1 MAKKIISARMQQ
13 RKDTRAAWEAANPV
27 LLDGELGLVSDD
39 QGLYK
44 MGDGVTP
51 WNGLL
56 YRGFDGSIVQET
68 GSSTRSVMSQAA
80 VTRGLSDLR
89 QQITEMPSGTYESGL
104 SEGETVQDFGDIK
117 AGTTVG
123 DLRGRTYDQLF
134 DAILFPTV
142 NPTFAGPSASLA
154 LDGATLREAGAA
166 APSLADFAVT
176 FSRGAITLL
185 GVQQA
190 YRSGAQNLAG
200 SFLYIGGDAANR
212 ALPSSVALGETR
224 YNYRAYYAAGPQPY
238 DNKGKAYG
246 SPLPAGY
253 VDSNAVTVYG
263 TLPWYATTAGAT
275 AGNPV
280 KQPLVRWSA
289 AAGSMATP
297 EFTLLPTASSAQII
311 STPREITELYIK
323 DETSGNFI
331 KSDLSSFAMKQET
344 KTINGVSRAYYTYT
358 YTGAGRGAIT
368 LKIKF

>member
-13 RKDTRAAWEAANPV
+13 RQDTRAAWEAANPV
-27 LLDGELGLVSDD
+27 LLEGELGIVNDEP
-39 QGLYK
+39 GLYK
-44 MGDGVTP
+44 MGDGSTP
-51 WNGLL
+51 WNGLP
-56 YRGFDGSIVQET
+56 YRGFDGNIVQET
-68 GSSTRSVMSQAA
+68 GSSSRSVMSQAA
-80 VTRGLSDLR
+80 VSRSLETLRKKIEEAPDGSYEPGL
-89 QQITEMPSGTYESGL
+89 TEGS
-104 SEGETVQDFGDIK
+104 TVQDFGDIK

-123 DLRGRTYDQLF
+123 DLRGRTYDQMF

-142 NPTFAGPSASLA
+142 NPTFAGPSVSLA

-212 ALPSSVALGETR
+212 TLPSSVALGETR

-263 TLPWYATTAGAT
+263 TLPWYATTSGST
-275 AGNPV
+275 GGNPT
-280 KQPLVRWSA
+280 KQALVRWSA
-289 AAGSMATP
+289 ATGSMATP
-297 EFTLLPTASSAQII
+297 EFTLLPTDTCTQVI
-311 STPREITELYIK
+311 SVPREITELYIK
-323 DETSGNFI
+323 DTTSGNFI
-331 KSDLSSFAMKQET
+331 LSDLTGFEKTTET
-344 KTINGVSRAYYTYT
+344 RSGRTYYTYT
-358 YTGAGRGAIT
+358 YTGSGRGSIT

>member
-13 RKDTRAAWEAANPV
+13 RHDTRAAWEAANPV
-27 LLDGELGLVSDD
+27 LLDGELGIVTDD

-51 WNGLL
+51 WNGLP

-80 VTRGLSDLR
+80 VSQGFENLR
-89 QQITEMPSGTYESGL
+89 RQIEEAPDGSYEPELTEGA
-104 SEGETVQDFGDIK
+104 TVQDFGDIK
-117 AGTTVG
+117 AGTTVDALKG
-123 DLRGRTYDQLF
+123 KSYDQLF

-142 NPTFAGPSASLA
+142 NPTFAGPSVSLA

-190 YRSGAQNLAG
+190 YRSGAQNLAS
-200 SFLYIGGDAANR
+200 SFLYIGGDAGNKT
-212 ALPSSVALGETR
+212 LPSSVALGETR
-224 YNYRAYYAAGPQPY
+224 YNYRAYYEAGPRPY
-238 DNKGKAYG
+238 DNKGKPYG

-263 TLPWYATTAGAT
+263 TLPWYATTSGST
-275 AGNPV
+275 GGTPV
-280 KQPLVRWSA
+280 KQTLVRWGA
-289 AAGSMATP
+289 AAGSMTTP
-297 EFTLLPTASSAQII
+297 EFTLLATDTCAQVISVPRTITAIYVKEADSFKEASL
-311 STPREITELYIK
+311 TEFVM
-323 DETSGNFI
+323 T
-331 KSDLSSFAMKQET
+331 QES
-344 KTINGVSRAYYTYT
+344 KTINSISRTYYTYT
-358 YTGAGRGAIT
+358 YTGFGRGAIT

>member
-13 RKDTRAAWEAANPV
+13 RQDTRAAWEAANPV
-27 LLDGELGLVSDD
+27 LLDGELGIVNDEP
-39 QGLYK
+39 GLYK

-51 WNGLL
+51 WNGLP
-56 YRGFDGSIVQET
+56 YRGFDGNIVQET
-68 GSSTRSVMSQAA
+68 GNSSRSVMSQAA
-80 VTRGLSDLR
+80 VSQSLETLR
-89 QQITEMPSGTYESGL
+89 KKIEEAPDGSYEPELTEGS
-104 SEGETVQDFGDIK
+104 TVQDFGDIK

-123 DLRGRTYDQLF
+123 DLRGRTYDQMF

-142 NPTFAGPSASLA
+142 NPTFAGPSVSLA

-176 FSRGAITLL
+176 FSRGSITLL

-200 SFLYIGGDAANR
+200 SFLYTGGDAANR
-212 ALPSSVALGETR
+212 TIPSSVALGETR

-263 TLPWYATTAGAT
+263 TLPWYATTAGST
-275 AGNPV
+275 GGNPV
-280 KQPLVRWSA
+280 KQTLVRWGA
-289 AAGSMATP
+289 AAGSMTTP
-297 EFTLLPTASSAQII
+297 EFTLLPTDTCAQVISA
-311 STPREITELYIK
+311 PREITELYIK
-323 DETSGNFI
+323 DTTSGNFI
-331 KSDLSSFAMKQET
+331 LSDLTGFEKTTET
-344 KTINGVSRAYYTYT
+344 RSGRTYYRYT
-358 YTGAGRGAIT
+358 YTGAGRGSIT

>member
-39 QGLYK
+39 PGLYK

-51 WNGLL
+51 WNGLP
-56 YRGFDGSIVQET
+56 YRGFDGNIVQET

-80 VTRGLSDLR
+80 VTRELEELR
-89 QQITEMPSGTYESGL
+89 QQIIEKPDGTYESGL

-117 AGTTVG
+117 AGTTVEALKG
-123 DLRGRTYDQLF
+123 KSYDQLF

-142 NPTFAGPSASLA
+142 NPTFADPSVSLA

-190 YRSGAQNLAG
+190 YRSGAQNLAS
-200 SFLYIGGDAANR
+200 SFLYVGGDAGNKT
-212 ALPSSVALGETR
+212 LPSSVALGETR

-280 KQPLVRWSA
+280 KQTLVRWGS
-289 AAGSMATP
+289 AAGSMTTP
-297 EFTLLPTASSAQII
+297 EFTLLPTDTCAQVI
-311 STPREITELYIK
+311 SVPREITEIYIK
-323 DETSGNFI
+323 DTTSGNFI
-331 KSDLSSFAMKQET
+331 LSDLTGFEKATET
-344 KTINGVSRAYYTYT
+344 RSGRTYYRYT
-358 YTGAGRGAIT
+358 YTGSGRGSIT

>member
-13 RKDTRAAWEAANPV
+13 RQDTRAAWEAANPV
-27 LLDGELGLVSDD
+27 LLEGELGIVNDEP
-39 QGLYK
+39 GLYK

-51 WNGLL
+51 WNGLP
-56 YRGFDGSIVQET
+56 YRGFDGNIVQET
-68 GSSTRSVMSQAA
+68 GSSSRSVMSQAA
-80 VTRGLSDLR
+80 VSRGLEDLR
-89 QQITEMPSGTYESGL
+89 RQIEEAPDGSYEPELTEGS
-104 SEGETVQDFGDIK
+104 TVQDFGDIK

-123 DLRGRTYDQLF
+123 DLRGKSYDQMF

-142 NPTFAGPSASLA
+142 NPTFAGPSVSLA

-200 SFLYIGGDAANR
+200 SFLYTGGDAANKTI
-212 ALPSSVALGETR
+212 PSSVALGETR

-275 AGNPV
+275 AGDPV
-280 KQPLVRWSA
+280 KQTLVRWGA

-297 EFTLLPTASSAQII
+297 EFTLLPTDTCAQVI

-323 DETSGNFI
+323 DTTSGNFI
-331 KSDLSSFAMKQET
+331 LSDLTGFEKTTET
-344 KTINGVSRAYYTYT
+344 RSGRTYYRYT
-358 YTGAGRGAIT
+358 YTGAGRGEIT

>member
-13 RKDTRAAWEAANPV
+13 RQDTRAAWEAANPV
-27 LLDGELGLVSDD
+27 LLEGELGIVNDD
-39 QGLYK
+39 PGLYK
-44 MGDGVTP
+44 MGDGSTP
-51 WNGLL
+51 WNGLP
-56 YRGFDGSIVQET
+56 YRGFDGNIVQET
-68 GSSTRSVMSQAA
+68 GSSSRSVMSQAA
-80 VTRGLSDLR
+80 VSQGLEDLR
-89 QQITEMPSGTYESGL
+89 RQIEEAPDGSYEPELTEGA
-104 SEGETVQDFGDIK
+104 TVQDFGDIK

-123 DLRGRTYDQLF
+123 DLRGRTYDQMF

-200 SFLYIGGDAANR
+200 SFLYTGGDAANKT
-212 ALPSSVALGETR
+212 LPSSVALGETR

-263 TLPWYATTAGAT
+263 TLPWYATTAGST
-275 AGNPV
+275 GGDPV
-280 KQPLVRWSA
+280 KQALVRWGA
-289 AAGSMATP
+289 AAGSMTTP
-297 EFTLLPTASSAQII
+297 EFTLLPTDTCAQVI
-311 STPREITELYIK
+311 SVPREITELYIK
-323 DETSGNFI
+323 DNNSGNFV
-331 KSDLSSFAMKQET
+331 SSNLNSFEKKTET
-344 KTINGVSRAYYTYT
+344 RSGRTYYRYTYN
-358 YTGAGRGAIT
+358 GAARGEIT

>member
-13 RKDTRAAWEAANPV
+13 RQDTRAAWEAANPV
-27 LLDGELGLVSDD
+27 LLEGELGIVNDD
-39 QGLYK
+39 PGLYK

-51 WNGLL
+51 WNGLP
-56 YRGFDGSIVQET
+56 YRGFDGNIVQET
-68 GSSTRSVMSQAA
+68 GNSSRSVMSQAA
-80 VTRGLSDLR
+80 VSQSLETLR
-89 QQITEMPSGTYESGL
+89 KQIEEAPDGSYEPELTEGS
-104 SEGETVQDFGDIK
+104 TVQDFGDIK

-123 DLRGRTYDQLF
+123 DLRGRTYDQMF

-142 NPTFAGPSASLA
+142 NPTFAGPSVSLA

-185 GVQQA
+185 GVLQA
-190 YRSGAQNLAG
+190 YRSGAQNVGA
-200 SFLYIGGDAANR
+200 SFLYIGGDTANR
-212 ALPSSVALGETR
+212 TIPSSVALGETR

-263 TLPWYATTAGAT
+263 TLPWYATTSGST
-275 AGNPV
+275 GGNPT
-280 KQPLVRWSA
+280 KQALVRWSA

-297 EFTLLPTASSAQII
+297 EFTLLPTDTCTQVI
-311 STPREITELYIK
+311 SVPREITELYIK
-323 DETSGNFI
+323 DTTSGNFI
-331 KSDLSSFAMKQET
+331 LSDLTGFE
-344 KTINGVSRAYYTYT
+344 KTIETRSGRTYYKYT
-358 YTGAGRGAIT
+358 YTGAGRGSIT

>member
-39 QGLYK
+39 PGLYK

-51 WNGLL
+51 WNGLP

-68 GSSTRSVMSQAA
+68 GSSTKSVMSQAA
-80 VTRGLSDLR
+80 VTRELEELR
-89 QQITEMPSGTYESGL
+89 QQIVEKPDGTYESGL

-117 AGTTVG
+117 AGTTV
-123 DLRGRTYDQLF
+123 DALKDKSYDQLF

-142 NPTFAGPSASLA
+142 NPTFAGPSVSLA

-176 FSRGAITLL
+176 FSRGSITLL

-200 SFLYIGGDAANR
+200 SFLYTGGDAASKT
-212 ALPSSVALGETR
+212 LPSTVALGSTQ
-224 YNYRAYYAAGPQPY
+224 YNYRAYYNAGPQPY

-253 VDSNAVTVYG
+253 VDSNAVSIYG
-263 TLPWYATTAGAT
+263 TLPWYATTSGST
-275 AGNPV
+275 AGNPA
-280 KQPLVRWSA
+280 KQALIRWNTT
-289 AAGSMATP
+289 AGAMATP
-297 EFTLLPTASSAQII
+297 EFTLLPTDTCAQVI
-311 STPREITELYIK
+311 SVPREITEILVK
-323 DETSGNFI
+323 DAAGAF
-331 KSDLSSFAMKQET
+331 LPSSLGAYT
-344 KTINGVSRAYYTYT
+344 KTTETRDGRTYYKYTYT
-358 YTGAGRGAIT
+358 AGSRGSIT

>member
-13 RKDTRAAWEAANPV
+13 RQDTRAAWEAANPV
-27 LLDGELGLVSDD
+27 LLEGELGIVNDEP
-39 QGLYK
+39 GLYK
-44 MGDGVTP
+44 MGDGSTP
-51 WNGLL
+51 WNGLP
-56 YRGFDGSIVQET
+56 YRGFDGNIVQET
-68 GSSTRSVMSQAA
+68 GSSSRSVMSQAA
-80 VTRGLSDLR
+80 VSQSLETLR
-89 QQITEMPSGTYESGL
+89 KLIEEAPDGSYEPELTEGS
-104 SEGETVQDFGDIK
+104 TVQDFGDIK

-123 DLRGRTYDQLF
+123 DLRGRTYDQMF

-142 NPTFAGPSASLA
+142 NPTFAGPSVSLA

-200 SFLYIGGDAANR
+200 SFLYTGGDAANR
-212 ALPSSVALGETR
+212 TLPSSVALGETR

-263 TLPWYATTAGAT
+263 TLPWYATTSGST
-275 AGNPV
+275 GGNPT
-280 KQPLVRWSA
+280 KQALVRWSA
-289 AAGSMATP
+289 AAGSMTTP
-297 EFTLLPTASSAQII
+297 EFTLLPTDTCTQVI
-311 STPREITELYIK
+311 SVPREITELYIK
-323 DETSGNFI
+323 DTTSGNFI
-331 KSDLSSFAMKQET
+331 LSDLTGFEKTTET
-344 KTINGVSRAYYTYT
+344 RSGRTYYRYT
-358 YTGAGRGAIT
+358 YTGAGRGSIT

>member
-13 RKDTRAAWEAANPV
+13 RQDTRAAWEAANPV
-27 LLDGELGLVSDD
+27 LLEGELGIVNDEP
-39 QGLYK
+39 GLYK

-51 WNGLL
+51 WNGLP
-56 YRGFDGSIVQET
+56 YRGFDGNIVQET
-68 GSSTRSVMSQAA
+68 GSSSRSVMSQAA
-80 VTRGLSDLR
+80 VSRSLETLRKKIEEAPDGSYEPGL
-89 QQITEMPSGTYESGL
+89 TEGS
-104 SEGETVQDFGDIK
+104 TVQDFGDIK

-123 DLRGRTYDQLF
+123 DLRGRTYDQMF

-142 NPTFAGPSASLA
+142 NPTFAGPSVSLA

-200 SFLYIGGDAANR
+200 SFLYTGGDAADR
-212 ALPSSVALGETR
+212 TIPSSVALGETR

-263 TLPWYATTAGAT
+263 TLPWYATTAGST
-275 AGNPV
+275 GGNPV
-280 KQPLVRWSA
+280 KQALVRWGA
-289 AAGSMATP
+289 AAGSMTTP
-297 EFTLLPTASSAQII
+297 EFTLLPTDTCAQVI
-311 STPREITELYIK
+311 SVPREITEILVK
-323 DETSGNFI
+323 DAAGAF
-331 KSDLSSFAMKQET
+331 LPSSLGAYT
-344 KTINGVSRAYYTYT
+344 KTTETRDGRTYYKYTYT
-358 YTGAGRGAIT
+358 AGSRGSIT

>member
-13 RKDTRAAWEAANPV
+13 RQDTRAAWEAANPV
-27 LLDGELGLVSDD
+27 LLEGELGIVNDD
-39 QGLYK
+39 PGLYK

-51 WNGLL
+51 WNGLP
-56 YRGFDGSIVQET
+56 YRGFDGNIVQET
-68 GSSTRSVMSQAA
+68 GSSSRSVMSQAA
-80 VTRGLSDLR
+80 VSQSLETLR
-89 QQITEMPSGTYESGL
+89 KKIEEAPDGSYEPELTEGS
-104 SEGETVQDFGDIK
+104 TVQDFGDIK

-123 DLRGRTYDQLF
+123 DLRGRTYDQMF

-142 NPTFAGPSASLA
+142 NPTFAGPSVSLA

-200 SFLYIGGDAANR
+200 SFLYTGGDAADR
-212 ALPSSVALGETR
+212 TIPSSVALGETR

-253 VDSNAVTVYG
+253 VDSNVVTVYG
-263 TLPWYATTAGAT
+263 TLPWYATTAGST
-275 AGNPV
+275 GGDPV
-280 KQPLVRWSA
+280 KQALVRWSA

-297 EFTLLPTASSAQII
+297 EFTLLPTDTCTQVI
-311 STPREITELYIK
+311 SVPREITELYIK
-323 DETSGNFI
+323 DTTSGNFI
-331 KSDLSSFAMKQET
+331 LSDLTGFEKTTET
-344 KTINGVSRAYYTYT
+344 RSGRTYYKYTYK
-358 YTGAGRGAIT
+358 GAGRGSIT